1 MLYQRWQNLFLKLC
15 TLQSQRWKKTD
26 LRRWNLLENL
36 ISKWENPSLVELHRL
51 ARTEMERLNHAKNAN
66 SQWIWESRKPPL
78 IRIKKYTK
86 LLFKKQR
93 YILSGKPKEDGN
105 EVSDCNKKVIYQF
118 HHFLRKKKENG
129 SEF

>member
-1 MLYQRWQNLFLKLC
+1 MLKMPLLKELIFVKVEKR
-15 TLQSQRWKKTD
+15 LS
-26 LRRWNLLENL
+26 LE
-36 ISKWENPSLVELHRL
+36 
-51 ARTEMERLNHAKNAN
+51 KN
-66 SQWIWESRKPPL
+66 I
-78 IRIKKYTK
+78 K

-118 HHFLRKKKENG
+118 HHFLQKKKENG